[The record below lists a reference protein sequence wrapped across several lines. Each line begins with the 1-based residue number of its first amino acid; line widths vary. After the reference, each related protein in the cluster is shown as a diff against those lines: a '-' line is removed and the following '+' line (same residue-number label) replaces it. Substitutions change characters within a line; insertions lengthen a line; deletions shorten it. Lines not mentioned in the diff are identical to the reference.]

1 MHDDIFMLQQA
12 HCVPHHRITPI
23 HHNDNVYLHDDI
35 FMLQQMYC
43 VPHHATPCHPIH
55 RRQVNDNNQ

>member
-1 MHDDIFMLQQA
+1 MLQQA